1 MESIERETQ
10 ERLKQEAEMKED
22 SYSYKSGGD
31 IASVASFEISSDCD
45 VWTRLGDGPM
55 SDPRLEVD
63 VLFKN
68 LMTNTVETKH

>member
-22 SYSYKSGGD
+22 TYSCKSGGD